1 MSERVLFHGLAAQ
14 RLRSR
19 TLWAGVVL
27 LVTIVMPYDV
37 VGDVP
42 QWIFGLL
49 PELHPAAIVAAFAPT
64 AAGLAILVARRT
76 TKRASSLA
84 LVVIAALLVMA
95 LFERIGADASAWEL
109 LHLPRSIERRT
120 VPVMLAM
127 ALAAAGANLSFKEH
141 TRQAS
146 RVLLEIAL
154 AMVLLFYAW
163 PTHGESPLGAVWRL
177 LRGVPD
183 APGRFALGLVV
194 VALFILFP
202 LLTVF
207 AAATHIRFPSKRERS
222 LLGLLAEL
230 GLPILL
236 LLFVYRSLL
245 MGAAGA
251 GVLVTLAAAAFL
263 AAILALLAASI
274 EILADEIFGD
284 DAEIEL
290 PQGLSRPRAAIIAG
304 GVALALVIAQIV
316 LARPPKKGVAWAL
329 HDPTPDETKLY
340 VEGLPAWN
348 FARRAWGEK
357 VTAASSAEEMVQLKA
372 ADHALVEM
380 SKDLDGRLRDAV
392 GELSR
397 EGDEVDVAG
406 RKFERLVTN
415 VNDAARAASVP
426 FYLDPSVQI
435 AESKEGLV
443 RTFRVTSYRIEKVH
457 AFVVDGADFA
467 TLQVRTLG
475 GFGGHGGA
483 LGFSRDVQP
492 FALVVLDEIDHEV
505 ESWQRSLDQDEPS
518 CVEGYG
524 SYGDDA
530 LERCAALLTDLAKQG
545 DANALKDAQI
555 VMTERHE
562 LQHQIDGPHLVTS
575 PFVDRHMM
583 GYTDDA
589 IWRTNR
595 ELSAYL
601 AEMTSAAPP
610 HLGLVHILPFA
621 LLANGGPEHHVGI
634 ILFHAMTDRE
644 VPHATKSLDLDEM
657 HAAFEEL
664 ASLSPGDLRARA
676 AATWKK
682 AFGDPL
688 PQVVAK

>member
-19 TLWAGVVL
+19 AMWGGVVL
-27 LVTIVMPYDV
+27 LVAILMPYDV

-84 LVVIAALLVMA
+84 VIVLAALVVMA
-95 LFERIGADASAWEL
+95 LCERIGADASAWET
-109 LHLPRSIERRT
+109 LHLPRSIEHRT
-120 VPVMLAM
+120 VPVVLAM

-141 TRQAS
+141 TRKAS
-146 RVLLEIAL
+146 RALLGVA
-154 AMVLLFYAW
+154 ATMVVAFYTW

-194 VALFILFP
+194 VALFLLFP
-202 LLTVF
+202 LFAVF
-207 AAATHIRFPSKRERS
+207 GAGMHARFPSKRERS
-222 LLGLLAEL
+222 IAALIAEL

-245 MGAAGA
+245 LGSAGA
-251 GVLVTLAAAAFL
+251 GVLVTLATAAFL
-263 AAILALLAASI
+263 AAILALVSASI
-274 EILADEIFGD
+274 ELLADEVFGD
-284 DAEIEL
+284 DAELEI
-290 PQGLSRPRAAIIAG
+290 PTGMPRKRAAIVAG
-304 GVALALVIAQIV
+304 GVSLALVVAQIV
-316 LARPPKKGVAWAL
+316 LARPPKKGVEWAL
-329 HDPTPDETKLY
+329 HDPTPAQEKLY
-340 VEGLPAWN
+340 TEGLPAWN
-348 FARRAWGEK
+348 DARRAWGEK
-357 VTAASSAEEMVQLKA
+357 IANASSAEEMVALKA

-380 SKDLDGRLRDAV
+380 SKDLDPRLRDAV

-406 RKFERLVTN
+406 RKFARLVTN
-415 VNDAARAASVP
+415 VNEAARLAGVP
-426 FYLDPSVQI
+426 FYLDPTVQI
-435 AESKEGLV
+435 GETQDGIV
-443 RTFRVTSYRIEKVH
+443 RTFRITSYRIETVH
-457 AFVVDGADFA
+457 AFRVDGADFA

-492 FALVVLDEIDHEV
+492 FALVVLDEIDAEV
-505 ESWQRSLDQDEPS
+505 DAWKRTLEEGEPS

-524 SYGDDA
+524 TFGDPA
-530 LERCAALLTDLAKQG
+530 LERCAALLGELAEQG
-545 DANALKDAQI
+545 DVKQAQI

-562 LQHQIDGPHLVTS
+562 LQHQIDGPHLAIS

-583 GYTDDA
+583 GYNDDA

-610 HLGLVHILPFA
+610 HFGLVHMLPFA
-621 LLANGGPEHHVGI
+621 LLSTGGAEHHVA
-634 ILFHAMTDRE
+634 LVMLYAMTSRD
-644 VPHATKSLDLDEM
+644 VPHATKSIDLDDV
-657 HAAFEEL
+657 HRAFDEL
-664 ASLSPGDLRARA
+664 ASLSADDLRARA
-676 AATWKK
+676 SATWKK

-688 PQVVAK
+688 PTVTAK